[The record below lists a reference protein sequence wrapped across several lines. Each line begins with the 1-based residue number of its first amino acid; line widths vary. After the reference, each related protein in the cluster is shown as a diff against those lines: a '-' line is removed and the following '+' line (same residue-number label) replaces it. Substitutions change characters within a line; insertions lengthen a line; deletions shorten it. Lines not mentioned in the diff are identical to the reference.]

1 MDYQIINIKEFRVM
15 GITVRTTNEKSDNK
29 DMDDIE
35 QLWKRFKD
43 EDIRNRI
50 PHKESQ
56 EIVSL
61 YTDYQKDFNGP
72 YSVVLGYRV
81 TSIDEVPEGMV
92 AKTVPASK
100 YASFHVK
107 GDNLVQEIIKTWQKI
122 WFAGLNRTYAADF
135 DVYMVENTHEADI
148 FVAIK

>member
-1 MDYQIINIKEFRVM
+1 MDYQIIHLKEFRVI

-29 DMDDIE
+29 DMDDI
-35 QLWKRFKD
+35 QNLWIRFRD
-43 EDIRNRI
+43 EDIRNKI

-61 YTDYQKDFNGP
+61 YTVYEKDSHGP

-81 TSIDEVPEGMV
+81 TSIDDVPEGMV
-92 AKTVPASK
+92 AKTAPASK
-100 YASFHVK
+100 YAVFHVK
-107 GDNLVQEIIKTWQKI
+107 GENLAKEILQAWQKI
-122 WFAGLNRTYAADF
+122 WFMDMPRSYTGDF
-135 DVYMVENTHEADI
+135 DVYMVENTQEADI